1 MNIKI
6 TPEKELFILNNLKIS
21 NKILAEKVGVNE
33 VTIEKFLRKRGLK
46 KGRRLINVDES
57 FFEKI
62 DSHQKA
68 YVLGLIYADG
78 WNNVSGNKW
87 GIQLTEGDGYLLEKI
102 ASLIKYE
109 GSIKTLKPS
118 CKNGKPRKRLEICS
132 KKMCSDLLLLG
143 VQQKKSLILDFDEKI
158 IPINFYPD
166 FFRGVFDGDGT
177 LYIGKSS
184 QYEVKITSSIKFCQ
198 KSQSFFERNIMYKPS
213 IYVYKKNISSADLR
227 FKGKNNVIK
236 FLNWIYLKKEDFFL
250 KRKFEKFQ
258 LIH

>member
-109 GSIKTLKPS
+109 GSIKILIPNCFSVKVW
-118 CKNGKPRKRLEICS
+118 IC
-132 KKMCSDLLLLG
+132 
-143 VQQKKSLILDFDEKI
+143 
-158 IPINFYPD
+158 
-166 FFRGVFDGDGT
+166 
-177 LYIGKSS
+177 
-184 QYEVKITSSIKFCQ
+184 
-198 KSQSFFERNIMYKPS
+198 
-213 IYVYKKNISSADLR
+213 
-227 FKGKNNVIK
+227 
-236 FLNWIYLKKEDFFL
+236 
-250 KRKFEKFQ
+250 Q
-258 LIH
+258 L